1 MYIVSACLAG
11 QRCRYDGTAKPCP
24 RVIGLIRAGKAIP
37 VCPEELGGLP
47 TPRAPAEIVRVK
59 GGQKVLQKSGTDVTA
74 EFVKGAREALRIARL
89 NKAEK
94 AILKSKSPS
103 CGIGQIYDG
112 TFRGQLTK
120 GDGVTAQLLKENGI
134 ECETKP

>member
-120 GDGVTAQLLKENGI
+120 GDGVTAQLLMENGI
-134 ECETKP
+134 ECETEP